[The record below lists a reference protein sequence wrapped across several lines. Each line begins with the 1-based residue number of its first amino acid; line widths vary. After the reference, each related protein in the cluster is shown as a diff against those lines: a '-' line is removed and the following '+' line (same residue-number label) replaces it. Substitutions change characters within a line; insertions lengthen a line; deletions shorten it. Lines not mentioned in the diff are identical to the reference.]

1 QQTPNRVMHRRA
13 DLERGR
19 KVVKIE
25 VKLLNPTEAVFDIT
39 AEAGT
44 YIKEFIH
51 GDGGRTVP
59 SVSGELGVAC
69 EVRALDVL
77 NIMDDG

>member
-1 QQTPNRVMHRRA
+1 MRERRV
-13 DLERGR
+13 E
-19 KVVKIE
+19 KIE
-25 VKLLNPTEAVFDIT
+25 ARLLSPTEAEFDIT

-44 YIKEFIH
+44 YIKEFVH

-59 SVSGELGVAC
+59 SVAEKLGVEC

-77 NIMDDG
+77 RIIEDD